1 MRTQLFQTG
10 WIAVKWDYLDILA
23 VTGILSLIL
32 MFIKVAR
39 VAKLLFNRVTAV
51 LENAN
56 ESVQTNVEHSGVAD
70 ENVDLRLGSELRE
83 VNQRKCT
90 ATSFESVWFSPSGK
104 VVHTNGFCS
113 RIAKVADQDVNKLK
127 VCYYCVQSQKRNA

>member
-1 MRTQLFQTG
+1 M
-10 WIAVKWDYLDILA
+10 
-23 VTGILSLIL
+23 TGILSLIL
-32 MFIKVAR
+32 MCIKVAR

-70 ENVDLRLGSELRE
+70 ENVELRK
-83 VNQRKCT
+83 RKCT
-90 ATSFESVWFSPSGK
+90 AISFESVWFSPSGK
-104 VVHTNGFCS
+104 VVHTNRFCS